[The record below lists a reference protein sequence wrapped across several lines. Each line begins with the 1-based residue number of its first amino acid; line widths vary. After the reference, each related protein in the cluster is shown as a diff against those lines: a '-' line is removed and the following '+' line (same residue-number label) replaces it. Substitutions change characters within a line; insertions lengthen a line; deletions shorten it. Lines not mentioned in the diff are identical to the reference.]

1 MWILFFMSLFSIIIF
16 ILAVATATYA
26 ATAAFAQDESLSEY
40 YPVVI
45 DKYNK
50 NR

>member
-1 MWILFFMSLFSIIIF
+1 MWILFFMSLFSILLLV
-16 ILAVATATYA
+16 LAA